1 MKKLFVTMIALLAVG
16 FASAQ
21 SEVIAKFN
29 EGAKAVQEKNYASAI
44 TLFETVI
51 DKGMDSEDSKVLNCV
66 ATAKKYLPVC
76 YQGVGL
82 SAASQKNYPKA
93 IEYLTKAA
101 EIAELYGNTPA
112 KQKAMTILA
121 KVYQVQGGEAFNAK
135 DYATAAS
142 VFEKGYAANPR
153 NAEMALNLA
162 TSYCELGKYDEGM
175 AIYEKICAMPADKYA
190 AAIQKANDNKALY
203 TNNKIA
209 SLQQA
214 NDFDGLIAMAEK
226 LVASNPALAAKLNIE
241 AYSSK
246 KDYAKVIELGEAA
259 AAAQVNDEEK
269 SSIYFLV
276 GAAHNT
282 IYNAS
287 ENKDLV
293 SRDKAIEALK
303 KVVAGK
309 DVEVAKAALAELTK
323 K

>member
-1 MKKLFVTMIALLAVG
+1 MKKLFVTMFALLAVG

-29 EGAKAVQEKNYASAI
+29 EGAKAVQEKNYPAAI

-51 DKGMDSEDSKVLNCV
+51 DKGMDSEDSKILSCV

-82 SAASQKNYPKA
+82 SAASKKDYAKA
-93 IEYLTKAA
+93 IEYLQKAA
-101 EIAELYGNTPA
+101 DVAELYGNSTA
-112 KQKAMTILA
+112 KTKAFTILA

-175 AIYEKICAMPADKYA
+175 AIYDKICKMPAEKYA
-190 AAIQKANDNKALY
+190 DAIAKATANKTLY
-203 TNNKIA
+203 TNNKVA

-214 NDFDGLIAMAEK
+214 GDFDGVIAMADK
-226 LVASNPALAAKLNIE
+226 LAASAPALAEKIRIE
-241 AYSSK
+241 AYNGK
-246 KDYAKVIELGEAA
+246 KDYAQVIALGEAA
-259 AAAQVNDEEK
+259 AAAQANEEDK
-269 SSIYFLV
+269 SAIYFLV
-276 GAAHNT
+276 GAA
-282 IYNAS
+282 YNAQYNAGG
-287 ENKDLV
+287 NKDV
-293 SRDKAIEALK
+293 SLRDKAIATLK
-303 KVVAGK
+303 KVVAGDK
-309 DVEVAKAALAELTK
+309 MEAAKAALAELAK
-323 K
+323 

>member
-1 MKKLFVTMIALLAVG
+1 MCALLAVG
-16 FASAQ
+16 VASAQ

-29 EGAKAVQEKNYASAI
+29 EGATAIQGKDFSKAI
-44 TLFETVI
+44 TLFEAVI
-51 DKGMDSEDSKVLNCV
+51 DKGMDSEDPKILSCV
-66 ATAKKYLPVC
+66 ETAKKYLPTC

-82 SAASQKNYPKA
+82 SAASQKNYDKA
-93 IEYLTKAA
+93 IEYLSKAA
-101 EIAELYGNTPA
+101 EIAELYGNATA
-112 KQKAMTILA
+112 KQKANMVLA
-121 KVYQVQGGEAFNAK
+121 KVYQVQGGEAFNSK
-135 DYATAAS
+135 DYATAVS

-153 NAEMALNLA
+153 NTDMALNLA

-175 AIYEKICAMPADKYA
+175 AIYEKICQMPADKYA
-190 AAIQKANDNKALY
+190 AAIQKAKDNKALY

-226 LVASNPALAAKLNIE
+226 LAASDPALAAKLNIE

-246 KDYAKVIELGEAA
+246 KDYAKVIELGETA

-293 SRDKAIEALK
+293 ARDKAIEALK

>member
-1 MKKLFVTMIALLAVG
+1 MKKLFVTMFALLAVG

-29 EGAKAVQEKNYASAI
+29 EGATAIQSKNYASAI

-175 AIYEKICAMPADKYA
+175 AIYNKICKMPADKYA
-190 AAIQKANDNKALY
+190 DAIAKAEANKALY
-203 TNNKIA
+203 TNNKVA
-209 SLQQA
+209 KMQQA
-214 NDFDGLIAMAEK
+214 GDFDGVIAMADK
-226 LVASNPALAAKLNIE
+226 LAATAPALAAKIRIE
-241 AYSSK
+241 AYNGK
-246 KDYAKVIELGEAA
+246 KDYTKVITLGEST
-259 AAAQVNDEEK
+259 AAAQTTEEDK
-269 SSIYFLV
+269 SAIYFLV
-276 GAAHNT
+276 GAAHNAK
-282 IYNAS
+282 YNAS
-287 ENKDLV
+287 GNKDV
-293 SRDKAIEALK
+293 ASREKAIVALK
-303 KVVAGK
+303 KVTAGAS
-309 DVEVAKAALAELTK
+309 VEAAKAALEGLQ
-323 K
+323 

>member
-29 EGAKAVQEKNYASAI
+29 EGATAIQNKNYASAI

-82 SAASQKNYPKA
+82 SAASQKNFPKA

-135 DYATAAS
+135 DYATAAA

-162 TSYCELGKYDEGM
+162 TSYCELGKYNEGM
-175 AIYEKICAMPADKYA
+175 AIYDKICKMPADKYA
-190 AAIQKANDNKALY
+190 AYIAKAEANKALY
-203 TNNKIA
+203 TNNKVA
-209 SLQQA
+209 KMQQDG
-214 NDFDGLIAMAEK
+214 DFDGVIAMADK
-226 LVASNPALAAKLNIE
+226 LAVTAPALAEKIRIE
-241 AYSSK
+241 AYNGK
-246 KDYAKVIELGEAA
+246 KDYAKVIALGDAA
-259 AAAQVNDEEK
+259 AAAQTTEEDK
-269 SSIYFLV
+269 SAIYFLV
-276 GAAHNT
+276 GAAHNAK
-282 IYNAS
+282 YNAS
-287 ENKDLV
+287 GNKDV
-293 SRDKAIEALK
+293 ASREKAIAALK
-303 KVVAGK
+303 KVTAGAS
-309 DVEVAKAALAELTK
+309 VEAAKAALAGLE
-323 K
+323 

>member
-1 MKKLFVTMIALLAVG
+1 MKKLFVTMFALLAVG

-29 EGAKAVQEKNYASAI
+29 EGATAIQSKNYASAI

-51 DKGMDSEDSKVLNCV
+51 DKGLDSEDSKVLNCV

-175 AIYEKICAMPADKYA
+175 AIYNKICKMPADKYA
-190 AAIQKANDNKALY
+190 DAIAKAEANKALY
-203 TNNKIA
+203 TNNKVA
-209 SLQQA
+209 KMQQA
-214 NDFDGLIAMAEK
+214 GDFDGVIAMADK
-226 LVASNPALAAKLNIE
+226 LAATAPALAAKIRIE
-241 AYSSK
+241 AYNGK
-246 KDYAKVIELGEAA
+246 KDYTKVIALGEST
-259 AAAQVNDEEK
+259 AAAQTTEEDK
-269 SSIYFLV
+269 SAIYFLV
-276 GAAHNT
+276 GAAHNAK
-282 IYNAS
+282 YNAS
-287 ENKDLV
+287 GNKDV
-293 SRDKAIEALK
+293 ASREKAIEALK
-303 KVVAGK
+303 KVTAGAS
-309 DVEVAKAALAELTK
+309 VEAAKAALAGLE
-323 K
+323 